1 MIRQIIKGRWAYFF
15 ISPWFIL
22 FSIFMLIPF
31 IIGII
36 ISFTNY
42 NFANYNFVFL
52 DNYKQIFKQKLFLK
66 AIFTSGLIA
75 SIVVSCSVSL
85 ALWIANSI
93 RNSKKSFQTF
103 VKAGLYIPGVVCSV
117 ALVITWKWIFNPAY
131 GLTKYIAGLLGVRAI
146 DWYGVTENALFL
158 IIVLLIGLFM
168 GLPVILYS
176 AAINAIPKD
185 LYEAADVDGATEW
198 QKFIRITFPLVKPTT
213 LYLSIV
219 GLIGGLQVF
228 EIPLLLTAGGPT
240 YNTTTVMLL
249 LYRTAFNYDKF
260 GRAAAMGVILFI
272 VIAIF
277 SFIQLRMFKSDLQ
290 Y

>member
-1 MIRQIIKGRWAYFF
+1 MIKRIIKDRWAYFF
-15 ISPWFIL
+15 ISPWLIL
-22 FSIFMLIPF
+22 FIIFMLFPF
-31 IIGII
+31 VIGII
-36 ISFTNY
+36 ISFTDY
-42 NFANYNFVFL
+42 NFASYNFVFF
-52 DNYKQIFKQKLFLK
+52 DNYKQIFKQNLFPK
-66 AIFTSGLIA
+66 AIFISMLIA
-75 SIVVSCSVSL
+75 VIVVFCSVSL

-93 RNSKKSFQTF
+93 RNSRRSFQTF
-103 VKAGLYIPGVVCSV
+103 VKAGIYLPGVVCSV

-131 GLTKYIAGLLGVRAI
+131 GLTKYIADLLGVRAI
-146 DWYGVTENALFL
+146 DWYGITGNALFL

-168 GLPVILYS
+168 GLPIILYS
-176 AAINAIPKD
+176 AAINSIPKT

-198 QKFIRITFPLVKPTT
+198 QKFINITFPLVKPTT

-228 EIPLLLTAGGPT
+228 EVPLLLTSGGPA

-260 GRAAAMGVILFI
+260 GRAAAMGVVLFI

-277 SFIQLRMFKSDLQ
+277 SFIQLRLFRSDLQ